1 LSVLSLDLTLLPG
14 LIPIMGESENE
25 NLDLWLTN
33 SLLHISV
40 PIWGHI
46 DQIPKKKKLN
56 YVKRKQHCCVV
67 WSQKHLGW
75 IILPGIV
82 LTESQYSGN

>member
-1 LSVLSLDLTLLPG
+1 MSVLSLDLTLLPG

-46 DQIPKKKKLN
+46 DQIPKKKKTKLCQE
-56 YVKRKQHCCVV
+56 KATLLCCVITKTLRLNNFT
-67 WSQKHLGW
+67 WDSFDRKPIQW
-75 IILPGIV
+75 
-82 LTESQYSGN
+82 